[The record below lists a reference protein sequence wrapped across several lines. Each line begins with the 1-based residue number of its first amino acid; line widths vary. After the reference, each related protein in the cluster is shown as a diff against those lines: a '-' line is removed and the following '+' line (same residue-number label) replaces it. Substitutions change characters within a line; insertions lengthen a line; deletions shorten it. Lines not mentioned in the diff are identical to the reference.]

1 MTTTRRQFLTYSS
14 AFVATSAVA
23 LDALAQGAAGL
34 AQSGLVGAL
43 DGSEVV
49 TDPAAIPHK
58 FQEAPELA
66 ELVRQGKLPP
76 VAQRLPDEP
85 LVLKPLSSVGKYGGV
100 WRRGFVGPGDG
111 ENGNRINASD
121 KLLFW
126 DYTGNKII
134 PSIAK
139 SVTMS
144 DDGKVTRVV
153 LRPGMKWSDGAPF
166 SADDF
171 VFWFEDIYG
180 NKEVVPT
187 GIADMSPAGKPGK
200 IVKIDAAT
208 VAFQFETPY
217 FLFIEMLAGD
227 TLIGGGMSAGMYHN
241 PPYACYPPPHYL
253 HPFLPNYPP

>member
-49 TDPAAIPHK
+49 TDPAAVPHK

-100 WRRGFVGPGDG
+100 
-111 ENGNRINASD
+111 
-121 KLLFW
+121 
-126 DYTGNKII
+126 
-134 PSIAK
+134 
-139 SVTMS
+139 
-144 DDGKVTRVV
+144 
-153 LRPGMKWSDGAPF
+153 
-166 SADDF
+166 
-171 VFWFEDIYG
+171 
-180 NKEVVPT
+180 
-187 GIADMSPAGKPGK
+187 
-200 IVKIDAAT
+200 
-208 VAFQFETPY
+208 
-217 FLFIEMLAGD
+217 
-227 TLIGGGMSAGMYHN
+227 
-241 PPYACYPPPHYL
+241 
-253 HPFLPNYPP
+253 